1 MDQLTLL
8 LDTFNYVGENG
19 ELVIVDRE
27 VSNVS
32 SSRQNIMKY
41 LETHKPVLIISKDGL
56 HTLSKIVLD
65 ENVEESKKRGLVE
78 LFTKVHFFLQQFCKG
93 SAPNQVILSE
103 YCDILLEYAHLDVG
117 QIDLL
122 CAIYSENRFLCE
134 TVPDAFLQKFIALIE
149 TEGRQACFLRF
160 FQVIQKVEERYIP
173 ENQIRVLRS
182 LINTTSDNQDK
193 LAMTLYGY
201 WDGNNFG
208 FNFEDLLSLD
218 KDENL
223 ITKLAQHSFKDT
235 YRDQPFIY
243 HAKLLSILTCTIQG
257 TESFNVSKAKLRG
270 LFSFG
275 YLLELIANPDS
286 MVDKDALN
294 VIVEEE
300 EEKGPNISAKNLHKL
315 KGVISVFRND
325 SQKNMNTKGG
335 DLTGAGAQNRRIGF
349 SLIKSRLAE
358 FITEL
363 YLKANTRANE
373 EINDNANLFERI
385 IEVELNRIQN
395 ITPQTEFEDEFF
407 EYFFGSFLTLLHEYA
422 SKYLN
427 DRKQASLL
435 NQGRAETSFY
445 EFSSALL
452 KSLPAFRNKLTYDQ
466 MKKLEG
472 FLEDH
477 APEYHDMKSDQVI
490 SLDALINIEKE
501 EHDIPRKKKK
511 NSQQVHEID
520 LSDGDDASPSGRRR
534 GEDPWA
540 TRENWLKIIGLFTEN
555 NSRLQSALDEEKLV
569 LSKAIRKFS
578 DLFTT
583 EDKDKHR
590 VTLESKDLIKKL
602 IKYLQFGFS
611 NKAKKETM
619 ISTLQT
625 LKYFD

>member
-1 MDQLTLL
+1 M
-8 LDTFNYVGENG
+8 
-19 ELVIVDRE
+19 
-27 VSNVS
+27 SNVS

-160 FQVIQKVEERYIP
+160 FKVIQKVEERYIP

-182 LINTTSDNQDK
+182 LINTTSDNPDK

-201 WDGNNFG
+201 WDSNSFG

-218 KDENL
+218 TDDNL

-243 HAKLLSILTCTIQG
+243 HARLLDILTCTIQG
-257 TESFNVSKAKLRG
+257 TESFNVSKAKLRS

-286 MVDKDALN
+286 MITKDGLN
-294 VIVEEE
+294 TIVGEEE
-300 EEKGPNISAKNLHKL
+300 DKGPNFSAQNLNKL
-315 KGVISVFRND
+315 KGVISVLKKD
-325 SQKNMNTKGG
+325 SEKNLLNKKGG
-335 DLTGAGAQNRRIGF
+335 DLTGAGAQNRINGF
-349 SLIKSRLAE
+349 SLIKSKLAE

-373 EINDNANLFERI
+373 EISDNASLFERI

-395 ITPQTEFEDEFF
+395 VNPQTVFEPEFF

-427 DRKQASLL
+427 DRKHASLL
-435 NQGRAETSFY
+435 DKGRVETSFY

-466 MKKLEG
+466 MTKLEV
-472 FLEDH
+472 FLE
-477 APEYHDMKSDQVI
+477 AYALEYKEMKSDQMI
-490 SLDALINIEKE
+490 SLDALLNIGKE
-501 EHDIPRKKKK
+501 YDVPRKKKK
-511 NSQQVHEID
+511 NQQVHDID
-520 LSDGDDASPSGRRR
+520 LEDNDEEEDASPSRRRRR
-534 GEDPWA
+534 GEEDPWA

-555 NSRLQSALDEEKLV
+555 NSRLQAALDEEKLV
-569 LSKAIRKFS
+569 LSKAIVKFS

-611 NKAKKETM
+611 NKARKETM

-625 LKYFD
+625 LKYQDLLIITNFS